1 MIQGGILFIN
11 KHEIIKRGLKAIPYP
26 LFVRMY
32 PSLKKTKLIDF
43 ADDVYY
49 KRFFI
54 ESPLITDTEK
64 YLSQIIKKK
73 RKMVIKKG
81 VWNYQVANFCFVKDM
96 LSVILWCIDC
106 GYIPLVDIYPSNSSY
121 YNEKKRLWD
130 LFYEQPLK
138 KEIKTEKFNEKE
150 CPIQESSIRARFS
163 DVYDTKKVVFWNK
176 MLSLFVKYNSDTQSY
191 FEDENHLIENKRV
204 VGCVLRSTD
213 YIKLR
218 PSEHPIQPSLEETFD
233 KLHLVMA
240 EYKIDYVY
248 LATEDYL
255 IADAFKKEFPNRVI
269 ENKRHYFND
278 NFEKNALDRISQVHF
293 ERENDDYLKMLEYIS
308 SINIVSRCDCL
319 VTGLNGGSEMAIY
332 RNGNQYKY
340 MYVFDKGVY

>member
-1 MIQGGILFIN
+1 
-11 KHEIIKRGLKAIPYP
+11 
-26 LFVRMY
+26 
-32 PSLKKTKLIDF
+32 
-43 ADDVYY
+43 
-49 KRFFI
+49 
-54 ESPLITDTEK
+54 
-64 YLSQIIKKK
+64 
-73 RKMVIKKG
+73 
-81 VWNYQVANFCFVKDM
+81 
-96 LSVILWCIDC
+96 
-106 GYIPLVDIYPSNSSY
+106 
-121 YNEKKRLWD
+121 
-130 LFYEQPLK
+130 
-138 KEIKTEKFNEKE
+138 
-150 CPIQESSIRARFS
+150 
-163 DVYDTKKVVFWNK
+163 

-293 ERENDDYLKMLEYIS
+293 ERENDDYLKMEYIS